1 MSRHRTDEEYRT
13 EIIEAIKSNN
23 LFFFE
28 DIFGYVPFSKTSAIN
43 RGLHKDEEIV
53 ALLEKNKMVTKHG
66 IRNKFYRSNNPLSL
80 IALYKLLGNDEEYH
94 RLANTK
100 QEINVIQDQPL
111 FRLGD
116 GIEEA
121 ELDEDN
127 DSDTET
133 S

>member
-53 ALLEKNKMVTKHG
+53 SLLEKNKMVTKHG
-66 IRNKFYRSNNPLSL
+66 IRNKFYRSNNPLNL
-80 IALYKLLGNDEEYH
+80 IALYKLLGTDEEYH

-121 ELDEDN
+121 ELDEGN
-127 DSDTET
+127 NSDTET